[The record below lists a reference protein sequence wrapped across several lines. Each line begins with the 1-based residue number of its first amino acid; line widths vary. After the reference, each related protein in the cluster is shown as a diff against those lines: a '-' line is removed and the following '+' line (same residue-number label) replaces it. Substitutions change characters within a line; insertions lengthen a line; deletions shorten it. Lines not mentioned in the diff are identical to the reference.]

1 MTTTASAAAP
11 ATRIPKREMSRD
23 EWLKA
28 RGEGIG
34 SSDMATIVGL
44 NPYRTRYDLWLE
56 KTGQKAPE
64 DLSDNPAVYFGNVLE
79 DVVAQ
84 EFARRTGRKVRRD
97 NFIRRHP
104 DHPWML
110 ANLDRQ
116 IVAEDGGE
124 PEILECKTA
133 GFWASQGEEWGADG
147 TDLVPERYLIQVQHQ
162 LAVTGRKR
170 AFLAVLI
177 AGNDF
182 RTYEIHRNEQIIAS
196 ITRIGEKFWNCV
208 VNDEPPPA
216 ETMEDGKQ
224 KFPFA
229 VAEKSVEADN
239 DALALFREAVDLKTD
254 IKDLEEKLSR
264 VEGRLCD
271 IIGDAEALKFGSK
284 TLVTWKQVDTNRFAQ
299 KEHEAEHPDCHKK
312 FMRPST
318 SRRFEIK
325 TKAAA

>member
-1 MTTTASAAAP
+1 MDTLAP
-11 ATRIPKREMSRD
+11 ATVPARIPKGEMTH
-23 EWLKA
+23 EQWLQA
-28 RGEGIG
+28 RGQGIG
-34 SSDMATIVGL
+34 SSDMATVVGL

-64 DLSDNPAVYFGNVLE
+64 DLSDNAAVYFGNVLE

-133 GFWASQGEEWGADG
+133 GFWAAQGEEWGDDG

-170 AFLAVLI
+170 AFLAALI

-182 RTYEIHRNEQIIAS
+182 RRYEISRNEPIIAS
-196 ITRIGEKFWNCV
+196 LIRIGAEFWNCV
-208 VNDEPPPA
+208 VNDVPPPA
-216 ETMEDGKQ
+216 ENAEDAKQ
-224 KFPFA
+224 KFPFS
-229 VAEKSVEADN
+229 VADKAVEADN
-239 DALALFREAVDLKTD
+239 EALALFRELVDLKTT
-254 IKDLEEKLSR
+254 IKGAEEELSR
-264 VEGRLCD
+264 VQGRLCD
-271 IIGDAEALKFGSK
+271 FIGDAE
-284 TLVTWKQVDTNRFAQ
+284 TLVCLGKKLASWKQIDGERFDEKTHA
-299 KEHEAEHPDCHKK
+299 AECPDCHTK
-312 FMRPST
+312 FKRPSVY
-318 SRRFEIK
+318 RRFLPNL
-325 TKAAA
+325 KASA